1 MTDIVVQGQTFTIK
15 GDNPTPREQLAIDT
29 FLSGQKQ
36 KRAFDFKTETELMIK
51 PEDILSDAEKGKYN
65 KDTESFLKSPGFMRI
80 VTEVGLSIAGGLAGA
95 ALAPVTGGGSLVAAG
110 ALAARTARLVRP
122 LLNIS
127 ANTMQKIG
135 YATAGAGI
143 GGAGGAAIA
152 QTFDPRESIVKE
164 VARGAAQGAFGEVL
178 GFGLAGGLA
187 KAYNKITKGTIDTIS
202 GAERATHM
210 LARDKDFFKVLKEF
224 DEGKPITDDI
234 IETLTKDKKNKD
246 GTLIR
251 EGLTPEQISIL
262 KNPNMARQTIDK
274 LKDRQSTFFK
284 DIEKANITPGFI
296 TENNVVNFM
305 SNAARSAIIGSG
317 TIRTAEQSG
326 KMATLNGI
334 DAFVDATMQGFKTL
348 DGIAFDDSGYAVGK
362 LIQDSITKNDEL
374 YQLTKTGMWNDLT
387 AAINKTARRPDGTFN
402 PAFDVVIK
410 GAPKTLD
417 VLERQTLGNFVN
429 KSVSSLDDYVGGAL
443 KEFANIRNTDEGAD
457 IYRML
462 GYIEGMGPKIN
473 FVDFRRIYTSIGN
486 MRPIGEASTV
496 RAEILKRMEA
506 MMANSPL
513 PRDINNLR
521 KTAAQFTQFGSKFF
535 HNATLKKVLGDPSGR
550 GVEQVYKRIVAAN
563 KESYYDEFFKVLDES
578 KTTING
584 KTYNVFPNAPRI
596 KDAVR
601 GQFFKDF
608 LNNSRDLTG
617 QYPILTRGKA
627 TKFLESHRFLMKK
640 DGFLTSQQ
648 VKAIE
653 DYTKNINIV
662 EGKIKAAGEAGAN
675 PVMFM
680 QLNQAGALSQGLG
693 FFLGGTGVVDPGT
706 AAFFVL
712 GPAGIARAFAN
723 PRITDLLIKGI
734 GGKGLTIDST
744 QKLTRY
750 FGQLTSAMVDEG
762 LMGSEDA
769 TAIMSEI
776 DGNKSNYDNFFKTGI
791 LEGAQGEPRPNPEE
805 APPIDVNLGKG
816 RTITNLPP
824 EQDSRVSLPTITPS
838 DLPISASAPQGGS
851 NLQLASA
858 LNLFNKGGIVSAKK
872 NF

>member
-1 MTDIVVQGQTFTIK
+1 MADIVVQGETFTIK

-29 FLSGQKQ
+29 YLSGKKQ
-36 KRAFDFKTETELMIK
+36 KRAFDFDTEMELMIK

-135 YATAGAGI
+135 FATAGAGI

-152 QTFDPRESIVKE
+152 QTFDPRESIVRE

-178 GFGLAGGLA
+178 GFGLAGGLS
-187 KAYNKITKGTIDTIS
+187 KVYNKITKGTIDTIS

-262 KNPNMARQTIDK
+262 RNPNMARQTIDK

-296 TENNVVNFM
+296 SENNVINFM
-305 SNAARSAIIGSG
+305 SNAARSAIVGSG
-317 TIRTAEQSG
+317 AIRTAEQSG

-348 DGIAFDDSGYAVGK
+348 DGVAFDDTGYAVGK

-374 YQLTKTGMWNDLT
+374 YQITKNKLWEDLT
-387 AAINKTARRPDGTFN
+387 AKINQVARRPDGTFN
-402 PAFDVVIK
+402 PAFDIK
-410 GAPKTLD
+410 ITGAPKSMN
-417 VLERQTLGNFVN
+417 VLERQVTGEYLT
-429 KSVSSLDDYVGGAL
+429 KPASSLEEYIKVAL
-443 KEFANIRNTDEGAD
+443 KENAD
-457 IYRML
+457 VADPDIQRML
-462 GYIEGMGPKIN
+462 GMIMSMGERADFPR
-473 FVDFRRIYTSIGN
+473 FRRVYTAIGD
-486 MRPIGEASTV
+486 MRPTGAASSV
-496 RAEILKRMEA
+496 RAELLKRMEA
-506 MMANSPL
+506 MMADSPL
-513 PRDINNLR
+513 PREVNNLR

-584 KTYNVFPNAPRI
+584 KTYNLFPNAADI

-601 GQFFKDF
+601 GQFFRDF

-617 QYPILTRGKA
+617 QYPVLTRGKA

-640 DGFLTSQQ
+640 DGFLTANQA
-648 VKAIE
+648 KAIE

-662 EGKIKAAGEAGAN
+662 EGKIKAAGEAGSN

-693 FFLGGTGVVDPGT
+693 LFLGGTGTVDPGT

-712 GPAGIARAFAN
+712 GPAGIAKAFSS
-723 PRITDLLIKGI
+723 PKITELLIKGI

-750 FGQLTSAMVDEG
+750 FGQLTSALVDEG

-791 LEGAQGEPRPNPEE
+791 LEGAQGELKPNPEE
-805 APPIDVNLGKG
+805 APSIDINL
-816 RTITNLPP
+816 
-824 EQDSRVSLPTITPS
+824 SRGSNTMNTAVPLPTVTPS
-838 DLPISASAPQGGS
+838 DLPISPSAPQSGS
-851 NLQLASA
+851 NLQLAQT

-872 NF
+872 TI

>member
-1 MTDIVVQGQTFTIK
+1 MADIVVQGQTFTIK

-152 QTFDPRESIVKE
+152 QTFDPRESIVRE

-210 LARDKDFFKVLKEF
+210 LARDKEFFKVLKGI
-224 DEGKPITDDI
+224 DEGKPVTDDI

-296 TENNVVNFM
+296 SENNVINFM
-305 SNAARSAIIGSG
+305 SNAARSAIVGSG
-317 TIRTAEQSG
+317 AIRTAEQSG

-348 DGIAFDDSGYAVGK
+348 DGIAFDDTGHAVGK

-374 YQLTKTGMWNDLT
+374 YQITKNKMWEDLT
-387 AAINKTARRPDGTFN
+387 AKINQVARRPDGTFN
-402 PAFDVVIK
+402 PAFDIK
-410 GAPKTLD
+410 ITGAPKSMN
-417 VLERQTLGNFVN
+417 VLERQVTGEYLT
-429 KSVSSLDDYVGGAL
+429 KPASSLEEYIKVAL
-443 KEFANIRNTDEGAD
+443 KENAD
-457 IYRML
+457 VNDPDVQRML
-462 GYIEGMGPKIN
+462 GMIMSMGERADFPR
-473 FVDFRRIYTSIGN
+473 FRRVYTAIGD
-486 MRPIGEASTV
+486 MRPTGAASSV
-496 RAEILKRMEA
+496 RAELLKRMEA
-506 MMANSPL
+506 MMADSPL
-513 PRDINNLR
+513 PREVNNLR

-584 KTYNVFPNAPRI
+584 KTYNVFQNADEI

-617 QYPILTRGKA
+617 QYPVLTRGKA

-640 DGFLTSQQ
+640 DGFLTANQA
-648 VKAIE
+648 KAIE

-662 EGKIKAAGEAGAN
+662 EGKIKAAGEAGSN

-693 FFLGGTGVVDPGT
+693 LFLGGTGTVDPGT

-712 GPAGIARAFAN
+712 GPAGIAKAFSS
-723 PRITDLLIKGI
+723 PRITELLIKGI

-750 FGQLTSAMVDEG
+750 FGQLTSALVDEG

-805 APPIDVNLGKG
+805 APPIDVNLGRG
-816 RTITNLPP
+816 SNTMNTAVP
-824 EQDSRVSLPTITPS
+824 LPTVTPS
-838 DLPISASAPQGGS
+838 DLPISASAPQDGS
-851 NLQLASA
+851 NLQLAQT

>member
-1 MTDIVVQGQTFTIK
+1 MADIVVQGQTFTIK

-65 KDTESFLKSPGFMRI
+65 KDTESFLKSPSFMRI

-152 QTFDPRESIVKE
+152 QTFDPRESIVRE

-262 KNPNMARQTIDK
+262 RNPNMARQTIDK

-305 SNAARSAIIGSG
+305 SNAARSAIVGSG

-348 DGIAFDDSGYAVGK
+348 DGVAFDDTGYAVGK

-374 YQLTKTGMWNDLT
+374 YQITKNKMWEDLT
-387 AAINKTARRPDGTFN
+387 AKINQVARRPDGTFN
-402 PAFDVVIK
+402 PAFDIK
-410 GAPKTLD
+410 ITGAPKSIN
-417 VLERQTLGNFVN
+417 VLERQVTGEYLT
-429 KSVSSLDDYVGGAL
+429 KPASSLEEYIKVAL
-443 KEFANIRNTDEGAD
+443 KENAD
-457 IYRML
+457 VGDPDIQRML
-462 GYIEGMGPKIN
+462 GMIMSMGERADFPR
-473 FVDFRRIYTSIGN
+473 FRRVYTAIGD
-486 MRPIGEASTV
+486 MRPTKTASSV
-496 RAEILKRMEA
+496 RAELLKRMEA
-506 MMANSPL
+506 MMADSPL
-513 PRDINNLR
+513 PREVNNLR

-584 KTYNVFPNAPRI
+584 KEYNVFPNAARI

-617 QYPILTRGKA
+617 QYPVLTRGKA
-627 TKFLESHRFLMKK
+627 TKFLENHRFLMKK
-640 DGFLTSQQ
+640 DGFLTANQA
-648 VKAIE
+648 KAIE

-662 EGKIKAAGEAGAN
+662 EGKIKAAGEAGSN

-693 FFLGGTGVVDPGT
+693 LFLGGTGTVDPGT

-712 GPAGIARAFAN
+712 GPAGIAKAFSS
-723 PRITDLLIKGI
+723 PKITELLIKGI

-762 LMGSEDA
+762 LMGAEDA

-805 APPIDVNLGKG
+805 APPIDVNLGRG
-816 RTITNLPP
+816 SNTMNTAVP
-824 EQDSRVSLPTITPS
+824 LPTVTPS
-838 DLPISASAPQGGS
+838 DLPISAPTPQDGS
-851 NLQLASA
+851 NLQLAQT

>member
-1 MTDIVVQGQTFTIK
+1 MADIVVQGETFTIK

-29 FLSGQKQ
+29 YLSGKKQ
-36 KRAFDFKTETELMIK
+36 KRAFDFDTEMELMIK

-152 QTFDPRESIVKE
+152 QTFDPRESIVRE

-178 GFGLAGGLA
+178 GFGLAGGLS
-187 KAYNKITKGTIDTIS
+187 KVYNKITKGTIDTIS

-210 LARDKDFFKVLKEF
+210 LARDKDFFKALKQF

-262 KNPNMARQTIDK
+262 KNPNLARQTIDK

-348 DGIAFDDSGYAVGK
+348 DGVAFDDTGYAVGK

-374 YQLTKTGMWNDLT
+374 YQITKNKMWEDLT
-387 AAINKTARRPDGTFN
+387 AKINQVARRPDGTFN
-402 PAFDVVIK
+402 PAFDIK
-410 GAPKTLD
+410 ITGVPKSMN
-417 VLERQTLGNFVN
+417 VLERQVTGEYLT
-429 KSVSSLDDYVGGAL
+429 KPASSLEEYIKVAL
-443 KEFANIRNTDEGAD
+443 KENAD
-457 IYRML
+457 VADPDIQRML
-462 GYIEGMGPKIN
+462 GMIMSMGERADFPR
-473 FVDFRRIYTSIGN
+473 FRRVYTAIGD
-486 MRPIGEASTV
+486 MRPTGAASSV
-496 RAEILKRMEA
+496 RAELLKRMEA

-513 PRDINNLR
+513 PREVNNLR

-584 KTYNVFPNAPRI
+584 KTYNVFENASDI

-627 TKFLESHRFLMKK
+627 TKFLENHRFLMKK

-712 GPAGIARAFAN
+712 GPAGIAKAFAN
-723 PRITDLLIKGI
+723 PKITELLIKGI

-791 LEGAQGEPRPNPEE
+791 LEGAQGEFKPNPEQ
-805 APPIDVNLGKG
+805 APSIDVNL
-816 RTITNLPP
+816 
-824 EQDSRVSLPTITPS
+824 SRGSNTMNTAVPLPTVTPS
-838 DLPISASAPQGGS
+838 DLPITPTDTSSGS

-872 NF
+872 NY

>member
-1 MTDIVVQGQTFTIK
+1 MADIVVQGQTFTIK

-152 QTFDPRESIVKE
+152 QTFDPRESIVRE

-262 KNPNMARQTIDK
+262 RNPNMARQTIDK

-296 TENNVVNFM
+296 SENNVINFM
-305 SNAARSAIIGSG
+305 SNAARSAIVGSG
-317 TIRTAEQSG
+317 AIRTAEQSG

-348 DGIAFDDSGYAVGK
+348 DGVAFDDTGYAVGK

-374 YQLTKTGMWNDLT
+374 YQITKNKLWEDLT
-387 AAINKTARRPDGTFN
+387 AKINQVARRPDGTFN
-402 PAFDVVIK
+402 PAFDIK
-410 GAPKTLD
+410 ITGAPKSIN
-417 VLERQTLGNFVN
+417 VLERQVTGEYLT
-429 KSVSSLDDYVGGAL
+429 KPASSLEEYIKVAL
-443 KEFANIRNTDEGAD
+443 KENAD
-457 IYRML
+457 VGDPDIQRML
-462 GYIEGMGPKIN
+462 GMIMSMGERADFPR
-473 FVDFRRIYTSIGN
+473 FRRVYTAIGD
-486 MRPIGEASTV
+486 MRPTKTASSV
-496 RAEILKRMEA
+496 RAELLKRMEA
-506 MMANSPL
+506 MMADSPL
-513 PRDINNLR
+513 PREVNNLR

-584 KTYNVFPNAPRI
+584 KTYNVFPNAADI

-601 GQFFKDF
+601 GQFFRDF

-617 QYPILTRGKA
+617 QYPVLTRGKA

-640 DGFLTSQQ
+640 DGFLTANQA
-648 VKAIE
+648 KAIE

-662 EGKIKAAGEAGAN
+662 EGKIKAAGEAGSN

-693 FFLGGTGVVDPGT
+693 LFLGGTGTVDPGT

-712 GPAGIARAFAN
+712 GPAGIAKAFSS
-723 PRITDLLIKGI
+723 PKITELLIKGI

-762 LMGSEDA
+762 LMGAEDA

-805 APPIDVNLGKG
+805 APPIDVNLGRG
-816 RTITNLPP
+816 SNTMNTAVP
-824 EQDSRVSLPTITPS
+824 LPTVTPS
-838 DLPISASAPQGGS
+838 DLPISTSAPQDGS
-851 NLQLASA
+851 NLQLAQT

-872 NF
+872 TI